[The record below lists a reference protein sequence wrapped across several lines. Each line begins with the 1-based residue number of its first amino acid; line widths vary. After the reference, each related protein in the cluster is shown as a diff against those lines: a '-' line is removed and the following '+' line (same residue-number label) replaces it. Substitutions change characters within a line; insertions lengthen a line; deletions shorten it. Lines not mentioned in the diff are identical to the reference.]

1 MNQGYYVRRRG
12 SIFGGLVLILVGT
25 LFLIHYLAPGLLHM
39 GQLVR
44 YWPVLLILW
53 GLARFWDHFA
63 ATRSGQ
69 APPRTVSGGDLLLV
83 LLVLVGIV
91 ALVAYNRLHRNIGW
105 DGGFDLFGTP
115 YTFTTTLP
123 PAAVDPSTRIDLWTP
138 RGDITVRPQE
148 EKSLGVVVTKTVRA
162 SDQAQAQKVADATT
176 VSVQQTPQVVHLEP
190 KLPSGADNE
199 RVSYDVSVFPNTS
212 LTASTGRGEI
222 HVNGI
227 DGEVSLSASG
237 HVDVQQTGSNTT
249 LDLRRGDARVHSVT
263 GNVTIN
269 GRGQQI
275 DVGEISGQAS
285 INGEFYGPI
294 HVRRIGKAVQFNSS
308 RTALSVSAA
317 LGRLDMESGDLTIS
331 DTPGNVSLETRDKD
345 IQFENVQGNVT
356 ITNRNGNVDIRYSQ
370 PPTNNLTITNRSGD
384 ISIALPARSAF
395 SITAVA
401 RSGDISND
409 FETPA
414 LRLVETSPNAQLEG
428 TVGSGGPKITL
439 NTSYGTIHI
448 RRAPAAPPVPS
459 PAPTPKP
466 GPTMPLVHPPRPTP
480 APTPKAP
487 STKPH

>member
-1 MNQGYYVRRRG
+1 MNQVYYARRRG
-12 SIFGGLVLILVGT
+12 SIFGGLVLIVIGT
-25 LFLIHYLAPGLLHM
+25 LFLIHSLAPGLLHI

-53 GLARFWDHFA
+53 GLARLWDHFA
-63 ATRSGQ
+63 ATRRGQ
-69 APPRTVSGGDLLLV
+69 APPRTVSGGDLLVV
-83 LLVLVGIV
+83 LLVLVGVV

-105 DGGFDLFGTP
+105 EGGLDLFGNP

-148 EKSLGVVVTKTVRA
+148 EKSLSVVVTKTVRA
-162 SDQAQAQKVADATT
+162 SDQAQAQKVADATS

-190 KLPSGADNE
+190 KIPSGGDNE
-199 RVSYDVSVFPNTS
+199 RVSYDVSVFPKTS

-249 LDLRRGDARVHSVT
+249 LDIHRGDARVHSVA

-269 GRGQQI
+269 GRGQQL
-275 DVGEISGQAS
+275 DLGEISGQAS

-317 LGRLDMESGDLTIS
+317 LGRLDMESGDLVLS
-331 DTPGNVSLETRDKD
+331 DTPGNVSLDTRDKD
-345 IQFENVQGNVT
+345 VRFENVQGNVA
-356 ITNRNGNVDIRYSQ
+356 ITDRNGNIDIRYSL
-370 PPTNNLTITNRSGD
+370 PPTNNITITNRSGD
-384 ISIALPARSAF
+384 ISLVLPDRSSF
-395 SITAVA
+395 SMTAVA

-414 LRLVETSPNAQLEG
+414 LRVIETSPNAQLEG
-428 TVGSGGPKITL
+428 TVGSGGPKIIL

-448 RRAPAAPPVPS
+448 RRAAVAPPVPS
-459 PAPTPKP
+459 PTP
-466 GPTMPLVHPPRPTP
+466 PTP
-480 APTPKAP
+480 APTPHPTPKLP
-487 STKPH
+487 SSKPR